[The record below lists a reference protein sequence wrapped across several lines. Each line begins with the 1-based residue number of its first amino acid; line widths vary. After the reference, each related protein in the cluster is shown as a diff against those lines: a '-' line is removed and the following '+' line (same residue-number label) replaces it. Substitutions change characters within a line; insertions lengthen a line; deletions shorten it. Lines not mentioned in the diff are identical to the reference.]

1 MKTEVTPNTSGF
13 DSCNRS
19 ANGVGKIFFDCTHV
33 FNCSWMNSG
42 IQRVVRNIAKELPPS
57 WRGRECIPV
66 TFESGAF
73 HRIVHLIPD
82 DPVSKGTFAQIVE
95 WLERKRN
102 RLFEMN
108 KRIQSGKAAGMAS
121 RTFRCLFHGLCFAWH
136 KCYLALRWP
145 RNSLGFDPFQSR
157 TLPIEI
163 RPNDELVL
171 LDSSWH
177 VKGLSEQVSALKSRG
192 VRIVAIIYDII
203 PLQYPEFCDDQLV
216 AVFAEWFEWVS
227 KVSDCFVCISRSVLD
242 DIKQEVIARLS
253 KSEADQRSYGYFH
266 LGAELDMKDTSKVS
280 DQRLR
285 DVFASEQPVFIAVS
299 TIEPRKNHGYL
310 LDVFDCLWQEGS
322 SARLCIVGR
331 VGWKCDAFMER
342 AMKHTELG
350 RRFFMFN
357 ELDDNGLEYAYCNA
371 KALIF
376 PSLAEGF
383 GLPLVEAMQRGLPA
397 IASDIKVFREVG
409 GDYLSYCN
417 PRDPK
422 TCAAIIRE
430 VERTGRLPSAKPL
443 NDWKWISWKE
453 SATQLLVA
461 TDGDSSV
468 AS

>member
-102 RLFEMN
+102 RPFEMN

-121 RTFRCLFHGLCFAWH
+121 RTFRCLLHGLCFAWH

-177 VKGLSEQVSALKSRG
+177 VKGLSEQV
-192 VRIVAIIYDII
+192 
-203 PLQYPEFCDDQLV
+203 
-216 AVFAEWFEWVS
+216 
-227 KVSDCFVCISRSVLD
+227 VLSN
-242 DIKQEVIARLS
+242 R
-253 KSEADQRSYGYFH
+253 
-266 LGAELDMKDTSKVS
+266 
-280 DQRLR
+280 
-285 DVFASEQPVFIAVS
+285 
-299 TIEPRKNHGYL
+299 
-310 LDVFDCLWQEGS
+310 EG
-322 SARLCIVGR
+322 
-331 VGWKCDAFMER
+331 
-342 AMKHTELG
+342 
-350 RRFFMFN
+350 
-357 ELDDNGLEYAYCNA
+357 
-371 KALIF
+371 
-376 PSLAEGF
+376 
-383 GLPLVEAMQRGLPA
+383 
-397 IASDIKVFREVG
+397 
-409 GDYLSYCN
+409 
-417 PRDPK
+417 
-422 TCAAIIRE
+422 CA
-430 VERTGRLPSAKPL
+430 
-443 NDWKWISWKE
+443 
-453 SATQLLVA
+453 
-461 TDGDSSV
+461 
-468 AS
+468 